1 MKMYKKR
8 IGCLVLAGAVTASL
22 CSMSALA
29 ANYSDTAGHW
39 AESSIAR
46 WTDTGIVNGTGN
58 GNFNPNGTMTR
69 AEAAE
74 MFANLMQIAES
85 ADISNFTDVAANAWY
100 ADAIAKCV
108 AAGIMNGSSDT
119 TMEPNANL
127 NREQMF
133 VMLARALGVE
143 ADTSTTKNFDDLNTV
158 STWARGYVNA
168 LLNAGYISGVSN
180 DSLAPL
186 ADINRA
192 SVMKL
197 LDNVIGTYVT
207 ENGEVEPTADGIVL
221 VVADDVTITGD
232 YDGMIVVAKEGAKV
246 SLKGATGDLEVV
258 AVVDNV
264 SVTNAPNG
272 TVVRAAD
279 GVTGLTANGKTVSAG
294 DEITIG
300 RTTSSGGSSSGGGS
314 SRPDPDNPDNP
325 NPDEPV
331 ELPDG
336 SLEWPDG
343 TIERPDGTI
352 EKPDGTI
359 EWPDGTIETPDG
371 TIEKPD
377 GTIEKP
383 DGTIEWPDGT
393 VEKPD
398 GTIEWP
404 DGTIEKPDGTI
415 EKPDGTIEKPDG
427 TIEFPN
433 GVIETPDGS
442 IEFPDGSFEMED
454 GNWELPDGSIVDG
467 NGNVVEEA
475 Q

>member
-1 MKMYKKR
+1 MKKR
-8 IGCLVLAGAVTASL
+8 LMAILISVCMLISVSAT
-22 CSMSALA
+22 ALA
-29 ANYSDTAGHW
+29 ADFADTQGHW
-39 AESSIAR
+39 AEEAIDRWSSA
-46 WTDTGIVNGTGN
+46 GVVNGVSDD
-58 GNFNPNGTMTR
+58 NFNPNGTMTR

-100 ADAIAKCV
+100 ADAVAKCV

-133 VMLARALGVE
+133 VMLARALGME

-168 LLNAGYISGVSN
+168 LLNEGYINGVSN

-258 AVVDNV
+258 AVADNV

-300 RTTSSGGSSSGGGS
+300 RTTSSGGNGGGGGN
-314 SRPDPDNPDNP
+314 SRPDPDEPDNPDNP

-336 SLEWPDG
+336 S
-343 TIERPDGTI
+343 IEF
-352 EKPDGTI
+352 
-359 EWPDGTIETPDG
+359 
-371 TIEKPD
+371 
-377 GTIEKP
+377 
-383 DGTIEWPDGT
+383 
-393 VEKPD
+393 
-398 GTIEWP
+398 P

-427 TIEFPN
+427 TVEK
-433 GVIETPDGS
+433 PDGT
-442 IEFPDGSFEMED
+442 IEKPDGTIEEPA
-454 GNWELPDGSIVDG
+454 GG
-467 NGNVVEEA
+467 VEEP
-475 Q
+475 

>member
-39 AESSIAR
+39 AESSIDR

-133 VMLARALGVE
+133 VMLARALGLE

-258 AVVDNV
+258 AVADNV

-300 RTTSSGGSSSGGGS
+300 RTTSSGGSSGGGS
-314 SRPDPDNPDNP
+314 SRPDPDKPDNPDNP

-336 SLEWPDG
+336 SIEFPDG
-343 TIERPDGTI
+343 SVEFPDGSI
-352 EKPDGTI
+352 EN
-359 EWPDGTIETPDG
+359 
-371 TIEKPD
+371 
-377 GTIEKP
+377 
-383 DGTIEWPDGT
+383 
-393 VEKPD
+393 
-398 GTIEWP
+398 
-404 DGTIEKPDGTI
+404 
-415 EKPDGTIEKPDG
+415 PDG

-433 GVIETPDGS
+433 GVIENPDGS
-442 IEFPDGSFEMED
+442 IEFPDGAFETED